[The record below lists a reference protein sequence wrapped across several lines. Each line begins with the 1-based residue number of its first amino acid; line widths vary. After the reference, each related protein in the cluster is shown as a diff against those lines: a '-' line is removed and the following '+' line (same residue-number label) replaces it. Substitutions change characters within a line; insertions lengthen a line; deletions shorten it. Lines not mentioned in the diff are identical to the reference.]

1 MKSGFKV
8 FWTDHAL
15 AELDQTFQYLELNFS
30 EKEIG
35 RLANKIESVLSYI
48 SKQPNLYPESSQQ
61 PGVRRAVIAR
71 FNTLYYTVNIEKNQV
86 EILSFFA
93 NRDNPEK
100 LEL

>member
-1 MKSGFKV
+1 MTSGYKI

-15 AELDQTFQYLELNFS
+15 DELGQTFQYLEVNFS
-30 EKEIG
+30 EKEIS

-48 SKQPNLYPESSQQ
+48 SKNPNLYPESFQQ
-61 PGVRRAVIAR
+61 QGVRRAVVAR
-71 FNTLYYTVNIEKNQV
+71 YNTLYYRVNIEKKQIEV
-86 EILSFFA
+86 LSFFS